1 VATELIAAAKWISG
15 WGIANLALLIAG
27 RGFGEYNLYLYD
39 HTGRPW
45 VSFAA
50 ANQICVV
57 VLLAAVICG
66 VIAMWRGSKWWALA
80 VAPALLLAIIYYLG
94 DL

>member
-1 VATELIAAAKWISG
+1 MATAKGMSA
-15 WGIANLALLIAG
+15 WGLASLVLLLAG

-45 VSFAA
+45 ISFAV

-57 VLLAAVICG
+57 VLLGAVLRG
-66 VIAMWRGSKWWALA
+66 VIAMRRGSKWWALT
-80 VAPALLLAIIYYLG
+80 VAPALLFAVIYFFG

>member
-1 VATELIAAAKWISG
+1 MPKRISAWGVASIV
-15 WGIANLALLIAG
+15 LLVVG

-39 HTGRPW
+39 QTGRPS
-45 VSFAA
+45 VPFAF

-57 VLLAAVICG
+57 VLLAAVVCG
-66 VIAMWRGSKWWALA
+66 VMAMRRGSKWWALT
-80 VAPALLLAIIYYLG
+80 VAPALLFAVVYYFG

>member
-1 VATELIAAAKWISG
+1 MAAGNRISG
-15 WGIANLALLIAG
+15 WGVASFVLLLGG

-39 HTGRPW
+39 HGRPW
-45 VSFAA
+45 VRFGV

-57 VLLAAVICG
+57 VLLASVICG
-66 VIAMWRGSKWWALA
+66 IVAMRRGSKWWALA
-80 VAPALLLAIIYYLG
+80 VAPALLFAVVYYFG

>member
-1 VATELIAAAKWISG
+1 MAAAKGISA
-15 WGIANLALLIAG
+15 WGIASLVLPLGG
-27 RGFGEYNLYLYD
+27 RGFGEFNLDLYD

-45 VSFAA
+45 ISFGV

-57 VLLAAVICG
+57 VLLAAVVCG
-66 VIAMWRGSKWWALA
+66 VIAMRRGSKWWALT
-80 VAPALLLAIIYYLG
+80 VAPALLFAVIYYFG